1 MSDINDEVNL
11 VDNAKQVLQD
21 NRHGKHTIPAE
32 GIYPHQ
38 WFWDSCFI
46 AIGLANYDIDRAQA
60 ELLSLIKGQWHNGMI
75 PHMVFDPGAFYR
87 QDRELWRSKIS
98 PFSSDDR
105 ATSGITQPPILA
117 EAVIR
122 IGKKLPKHERLIW
135 YKKMYKPLVRH
146 HSWLYRD
153 RDPKKTGLV
162 FNVHPWETG
171 MDDTPPWMFAI
182 NKIQLP
188 IWIKLIEILKLDKL
202 IEKLRRDTKTVP
214 TTQRESTIDGLALLS
229 VMQRIRRREYSSR
242 KILKSKLLAIEDVG
256 FNSILIRNN
265 HHLEHIAKIIDEKL
279 PEHLQESFNKA
290 NHALSHLW
298 HDKGQSYFSRNFY
311 NQENIE
317 LESIASLLPLYSGAI
332 SQQQADILVKK
343 IQNDIKFGAKYP
355 VPSMSKDSGHFN
367 PNRFWQGPSW
377 VNTNWFLI
385 DGLDRYGHKKQA
397 EDLRNSTIAMVKNKG
412 FYEYFSPDTGK
423 GEGAK
428 NFSWTAAL
436 VISLIKN

>member
-1 MSDINDEVNL
+1 MADDKDKSQIL
-11 VDNAKQVLQD
+11 ATAKEVLQD

-46 AIGLANYDIDRAQA
+46 AIGLANYDTKRAQE
-60 ELLSLIKGQWHNGMI
+60 ELLSLIEGQWHNGMI

-87 QDRELWRSKIS
+87 QDRELWRSQIS
-98 PFSSDDR
+98 PFSSENR

-122 IGKKLPKHERLIW
+122 IGKKLPKHERLLW
-135 YKKMYKPLVRH
+135 YRKMYRPLVRH
-146 HSWLYRD
+146 HTWLYRD
-153 RDPKKTGLV
+153 RDPKNTGLV
-162 FNVHPWETG
+162 INIHPWETG
-171 MDDTPPWMFAI
+171 MDDSPPWIFAI

-188 IWIKLIEILKLDKL
+188 LWIKLIEILKLDKL

-214 TTQRESTIDGLALLS
+214 TTQRESTIDGLALIS
-229 VMQRIRRREYSSR
+229 VMQRIRRREYSTR
-242 KILKSKLLAIEDVG
+242 RILKSKLLAIEDVG

-265 HHLEHIAKIIDEKL
+265 HHLQKIAKELDEQLPEKL
-279 PEHLQESFNKA
+279 TNSFNKA
-290 NHALSHLW
+290 THALDQLW
-298 HDKGQSYFSRNFY
+298 QDDGQTFYSRNFY
-311 NQENIE
+311 NKENIE

-332 SQQQADILVKK
+332 SQERADLLAKK
-343 IQNDIKFGAKYP
+343 LQNDIKFDAKYP
-355 VPSMSKDSGHFN
+355 VPSMSKDSGHYD

-385 DGLDRYGHKKQA
+385 DGLERYGHAKQA
-397 EDLRNSTIAMVKNKG
+397 GQLRKSTIDMVQGGG
-412 FYEYFSPDTGK
+412 FYEYFSPDNGK
-423 GEGAK
+423 PEGAK

-436 VISLIKN
+436 TIDLLTR